1 MGAHQEQLRSLPT
14 ETLASTVFY
23 DQRVYERHCETDVSG
38 FPKPRQIQRWFRFS
52 LRHRGGGGNE
62 PSCGGVYDPVVP
74 MGNVASEE
82 VNAALVYAWVVLLSD
97 SEELPQQL
105 QILRTSQK
113 QQKQQVNKRRSPDNV
128 QPLAASSASCD
139 TSQVL
144 PLEALIHA
152 VDGVVVLVVP
162 ALEVD

>member
-1 MGAHQEQLRSLPT
+1 MGAHQGQLRSLPT
-14 ETLASTVFY
+14 EALASTVFY
-23 DQRVYERHCETDVSG
+23 DQRVYERHCESDVSG
-38 FPKPRQIQRWFRFS
+38 FPKPRQIQRGFRFS

-62 PSCGGVYDPVVP
+62 PSCGGVYDPVVS

-128 QPLAASSASCD
+128 QPLAASSASCG
-139 TSQVL
+139 TVQLL
-144 PLEALIHA
+144 PLEALIH
-152 VDGVVVLVVP
+152 VDTVVLAV
-162 ALEVD
+162 ALVD

>member
-14 ETLASTVFY
+14 EALASTVFY
-23 DQRVYERHCETDVSG
+23 DQRVYERHCESDVSG
-38 FPKPRQIQRWFRFS
+38 FPKPRQIQRGFRFS

-74 MGNVASEE
+74 MGNVVSEE

-128 QPLAASSASCD
+128 QPLAASSASCG
-139 TSQVL
+139 TVQLL
-144 PLEALIHA
+144 PLEALIHVDMVVLA
-152 VDGVVVLVVP
+152 VD
-162 ALEVD
+162 

>member
-1 MGAHQEQLRSLPT
+1 
-14 ETLASTVFY
+14 
-23 DQRVYERHCETDVSG
+23 
-38 FPKPRQIQRWFRFS
+38 
-52 LRHRGGGGNE
+52 
-62 PSCGGVYDPVVP
+62 

-105 QILRTSQK
+105 QILRTNQK
-113 QQKQQVNKRRSPDNV
+113 QQKQQVNKRSPDNV

-144 PLEALIHA
+144 PLEALTHA
-152 VDGVVVLVVP
+152 VDSVVVLAVLVEVV
-162 ALEVD
+162 D

>member
-14 ETLASTVFY
+14 EALASTVFY
-23 DQRVYERHCETDVSG
+23 DQRVYERHCESDVSG
-38 FPKPRQIQRWFRFS
+38 FPKPRQIQRGFRFS

-105 QILRTSQK
+105 QILRTNQK

-128 QPLAASSASCD
+128 QPLAASSASCG
-139 TSQVL
+139 TVQLL
-144 PLEALIHA
+144 PLEALIH
-152 VDGVVVLVVP
+152 VDTVVLAV
-162 ALEVD
+162 ALVD

>member
-1 MGAHQEQLRSLPT
+1 MGAHQGQLRSLPT
-14 ETLASTVFY
+14 EALASTVFY
-23 DQRVYERHCETDVSG
+23 DQRVYERHCESDVSA
-38 FPKPRQIQRWFRFS
+38 FPKPRQIQRGFRFS

-97 SEELPQQL
+97 SELPQQL
-105 QILRTSQK
+105 QILRTNQK

-128 QPLAASSASCD
+128 QPLAASSASCG
-139 TSQVL
+139 TVQLL
-144 PLEALIHA
+144 PLEALIH
-152 VDGVVVLVVP
+152 VDAVVLAV
-162 ALEVD
+162 ALVD

>member
-1 MGAHQEQLRSLPT
+1 M
-14 ETLASTVFY
+14 
-23 DQRVYERHCETDVSG
+23 
-38 FPKPRQIQRWFRFS
+38 
-52 LRHRGGGGNE
+52 
-62 PSCGGVYDPVVP
+62 P

-128 QPLAASSASCD
+128 QPLAANSASCA
-139 TSQVL
+139 TVQLL
-144 PLEALIHA
+144 PPKLSTH
-152 VDGVVVLVVP
+152 
-162 ALEVD
+162 

>member
-14 ETLASTVFY
+14 EALASTVFY
-23 DQRVYERHCETDVSG
+23 DQRVYERHCESDVSG
-38 FPKPRQIQRWFRFS
+38 FPKPRQIQRGFRFS

-62 PSCGGVYDPVVP
+62 PSCGGAYDPVVP

-105 QILRTSQK
+105 QILRTNQK

-128 QPLAASSASCD
+128 QPLAASSASCG
-139 TSQVL
+139 TVQLL
-144 PLEALIHA
+144 PLEALIH
-152 VDGVVVLVVP
+152 VDTVVLAV
-162 ALEVD
+162 ALVD

>member
-1 MGAHQEQLRSLPT
+1 
-14 ETLASTVFY
+14 
-23 DQRVYERHCETDVSG
+23 
-38 FPKPRQIQRWFRFS
+38 
-52 LRHRGGGGNE
+52 
-62 PSCGGVYDPVVP
+62 

-105 QILRTSQK
+105 QTLRTSQK
-113 QQKQQVNKRRSPDNV
+113 QQRQQINMRRSPDNV
-128 QPLAASSASCD
+128 QPLAASSASCGAPKL
-139 TSQVL
+139 L

-162 ALEVD
+162 AVEVD

>member
-14 ETLASTVFY
+14 EALASTVFY
-23 DQRVYERHCETDVSG
+23 DQRVYERHCESDVSG
-38 FPKPRQIQRWFRFS
+38 FPKPRQIQRGFRFS

-128 QPLAASSASCD
+128 QPLAASSASCG
-139 TSQVL
+139 TVQLL
-144 PLEALIHA
+144 PLEALIH
-152 VDGVVVLVVP
+152 VDTVVLAV
-162 ALEVD
+162 ALVD

>member
-14 ETLASTVFY
+14 EALASTVFY
-23 DQRVYERHCETDVSG
+23 DQRVYERHCESDVSG
-38 FPKPRQIQRWFRFS
+38 FPKPRQIQRGFRFS

-144 PLEALIHA
+144 PLEALTHA
-152 VDGVVVLVVP
+152 VDSVVVLAVLVEVV
-162 ALEVD
+162 D

>member
-1 MGAHQEQLRSLPT
+1 MSLPT
-14 ETLASTVFY
+14 EALASTVFY
-23 DQRVYERHCETDVSG
+23 DQRVYERHCESDVSG
-38 FPKPRQIQRWFRFS
+38 FPKPRQIQRGFRFS

-128 QPLAASSASCD
+128 QPLAASSASCG
-139 TSQVL
+139 TVQLL
-144 PLEALIHA
+144 PLEALIH
-152 VDGVVVLVVP
+152 VDTVVLAV
-162 ALEVD
+162 ALVD